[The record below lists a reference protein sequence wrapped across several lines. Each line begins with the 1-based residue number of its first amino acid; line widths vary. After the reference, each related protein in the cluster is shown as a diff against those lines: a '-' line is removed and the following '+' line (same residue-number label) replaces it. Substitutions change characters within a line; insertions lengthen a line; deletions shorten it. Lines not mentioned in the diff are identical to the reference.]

1 LNERDFSGEAGLFF
15 FASLRGDGAGLAT
28 AAAWVG
34 LSARVESGLIV
45 TVVLYNQRRTYHMSK
60 KVISADA

>member
-1 LNERDFSGEAGLFF
+1 LFF
-15 FASLRGDGAGLAT
+15 FASLRGDGAGLAA

-45 TVVLYNQRRTYHMSK
+45 TVAVYHK
-60 KVISADA
+60 LKEEHII